1 MIAELIT
8 AAFFSSLIKGV
19 GSIFTEQSNYESDKQ
34 TYDLY
39 VDAQDRYIERQRATL
54 EATRQSNAVSAM
66 AGAVERVLADI
77 NGGATV
83 EANQQN
89 YSKKLMQYT
98 DQYADQ
104 VGTALSVTGT
114 TGFRNTGSNM
124 NRVKK
129 ASQNAGYNLDY
140 LRFSMNQ
147 GFEEQGYNSLQSQI
161 NRMDAMTGYRFN
173 IKNAI
178 TQTNMLIEEAEA
190 SKLARKKELNIDDHD
205 ARLQSA
211 FWNSFLGTGISY
223 ATDALI
229 TEIETQGAGLGTG
242 TGA

>member
-19 GSIFTEQSNYESDKQ
+19 GSIFTEQSNYQSDKQ

-39 VDAQDRYIERQRATL
+39 VDAQDRYIKRQKASL
-54 EATRQSNAVSAM
+54 EAIRQNNAVSAM

-161 NRMDAMTGYRFN
+161 SRMDAMTGYRFN

-190 SKLARKKELNIDDHD
+190 NKLARKKELNIDNHD
-205 ARLQSA
+205 ERLKSA

-223 ATDALI
+223 GTDALI
-229 TEIETQGAGLGTG
+229 SQIESQGAGLGTG
-242 TGA
+242 A

>member
-19 GSIFTEQSNYESDKQ
+19 GSIFTEQSNYQSDKQ

-39 VDAQDRYIERQRATL
+39 VDAQDRYIERQKASL
-54 EATRQSNAVSAM
+54 EAIRQNNAVSAM

-147 GFEEQGYNSLQSQI
+147 GFEEQGYNSSQSQI
-161 NRMDAMTGYRFN
+161 SRMDAMTGYRFN

-190 SKLARKKELNIDDHD
+190 NKLARKKELNIDDHD

-229 TEIETQGAGLGTG
+229 SQIESQGAGLGTG
-242 TGA
+242 A

>member
-19 GSIFTEQSNYESDKQ
+19 GSIFTEQSNYQSDKQ

-39 VDAQDRYIERQRATL
+39 VDAQDRYIERQKASL
-54 EATRQSNAVSAM
+54 EAIRQNNAVSAM

-89 YSKKLMQYT
+89 YSKRLMQYT

-161 NRMDAMTGYRFN
+161 SRMDAMTGYRFN

-190 SKLARKKELNIDDHD
+190 NKLARKKELNIDNHD
-205 ARLQSA
+205 ERLKSA

-223 ATDALI
+223 GTDALI
-229 TEIETQGAGLGTG
+229 SQIESQGAGLGTG
-242 TGA
+242 A

>member
-54 EATRQSNAVSAM
+54 EATRQNNAVSAM

-161 NRMDAMTGYRFN
+161 SRMDAMTGYRFN

-190 SKLARKKELNIDDHD
+190 NKLARKKELNIDNHD
-205 ARLQSA
+205 ERLKSA

-223 ATDALI
+223 GTDALI
-229 TEIETQGAGLGTG
+229 SQIESQGAGLGTG
-242 TGA
+242 A

>member
-1 MIAELIT
+1 MITEGMIA

-39 VDAQDRYIERQRATL
+39 VESQDRYIERQRANL
-54 EATRQSNAVSAM
+54 EATRQTNAVSAM

-77 NGGATV
+77 SGGVTV

-89 YSKKLMQYT
+89 YSKRLMQYT

-140 LRFSMNQ
+140 LRSSMNQ

-161 NRMDAMTGYRFN
+161 SRMDTMTGYRFN

-190 SKLARKKELNIDDHD
+190 NKLARKKELNIDNHD
-205 ARLQSA
+205 ERLKSA

-223 ATDALI
+223 GTDALI
-229 TEIETQGAGLGTG
+229 SQIESQGAGLGTG
-242 TGA
+242 A

>member
-129 ASQNAGYNLDY
+129 ASQNTGYNLDY

-161 NRMDAMTGYRFN
+161 SRMDAMTGYRFN

-190 SKLARKKELNIDDHD
+190 NKLARKKELNIDNHD
-205 ARLQSA
+205 ERLKSA

-223 ATDALI
+223 GTDALI
-229 TEIETQGAGLGTG
+229 SQIESQGAGLGTG
-242 TGA
+242 A

>member
-19 GSIFTEQSNYESDKQ
+19 GSIFTEQSNYQSDKQ

-89 YSKKLMQYT
+89 YSKRLMQYT

-161 NRMDAMTGYRFN
+161 SRMDAMTGYRFN

-190 SKLARKKELNIDDHD
+190 NKLARKKELNIDNHD
-205 ARLQSA
+205 ERLKSA

-223 ATDALI
+223 GTDALI
-229 TEIETQGAGLGTG
+229 SQIESQGAGLGTG
-242 TGA
+242 A

>member
-19 GSIFTEQSNYESDKQ
+19 GSIFTEQSNYQSDKQ

-39 VDAQDRYIERQRATL
+39 VESQDRYIERQRATL

-89 YSKKLMQYT
+89 YSKRLMQYT

-147 GFEEQGYNSLQSQI
+147 GFEEQGYSSLQSQI
-161 NRMDAMTGYRFN
+161 SRMDAMTGYRFN

-190 SKLARKKELNIDDHD
+190 NKLARKKELNIDNHD
-205 ARLQSA
+205 ERLKSA

-223 ATDALI
+223 GTDALI
-229 TEIETQGAGLGTG
+229 SQIESQGAGLGTG
-242 TGA
+242 A

>member
-1 MIAELIT
+1 MITEGMIA

-19 GSIFTEQSNYESDKQ
+19 GSIFTEESNYQNDLQ
-34 TYDLY
+34 TYNLY
-39 VDAQDRYIERQRATL
+39 ADAQDRYIERQRANL
-54 EATRQSNAVSAM
+54 EATRQTNAVSAM
-66 AGAVERVLADI
+66 AGAVERVLTDI

-89 YSKKLMQYT
+89 YSKRLTQYT
-98 DQYADQ
+98 EQYADQ
-104 VGTALSVTGT
+104 VGTSLALTGT

-124 NRVKK
+124 NSVKK

-140 LRFSMNQ
+140 LRFGMNQ
-147 GFEEQGYNSLQSQI
+147 SIEEQGYNSLQSQI

-178 TQTNMLIEEAEA
+178 IQTNMLIEEAEA

-223 ATDALI
+223 GTDMLI
-229 TEIETQGAGLGTG
+229 TKIESEGAGLGTG
-242 TGA
+242 A

>member
-19 GSIFTEQSNYESDKQ
+19 GSIFTEQSNYQSDKQ

-39 VDAQDRYIERQRATL
+39 VDAQDRYIERQRANL
-54 EATRQSNAVSAM
+54 EATRQTNAVSAM

-161 NRMDAMTGYRFN
+161 SRMDAMTGYRFN

-190 SKLARKKELNIDDHD
+190 NKLARKKELNIDNHD
-205 ARLQSA
+205 ERLKSA
-211 FWNSFLGTGISY
+211 FWNSIN
-223 ATDALI
+223 
-229 TEIETQGAGLGTG
+229 
-242 TGA
+242 

>member
-1 MIAELIT
+1 MITEGMIA
-8 AAFFSSLIKGV
+8 AAFFSSLLKGV
-19 GSIFTEQSNYESDKQ
+19 GSIFTEESNYQNDLQ
-34 TYDLY
+34 TYNLY
-39 VDAQDRYIERQRATL
+39 ADAQDRYIERQRANL
-54 EATRQSNAVSAM
+54 EATRQTNAVSAM
-66 AGAVERVLADI
+66 AGAVERVLTDI

-83 EANQQN
+83 EANRQN
-89 YSKKLMQYT
+89 YSKRLTQYT
-98 DQYADQ
+98 EQYADQ

-161 NRMDAMTGYRFN
+161 SRMDAMTGYRFN

-190 SKLARKKELNIDDHD
+190 NKLARKKELNIDNHD
-205 ARLQSA
+205 ERLKSA

-223 ATDALI
+223 GTDALI
-229 TEIETQGAGLGTG
+229 SQIESQGAGLGTG
-242 TGA
+242 A

>member
-19 GSIFTEQSNYESDKQ
+19 GSIFTEQSNYQSDKQ

-39 VDAQDRYIERQRATL
+39 VDAQYRYIERQKASL
-54 EATRQSNAVSAM
+54 EAIRQNNAVSAM

-89 YSKKLMQYT
+89 YSKRLMQYT

-104 VGTALSVTGT
+104 VGTALAATGT

-161 NRMDAMTGYRFN
+161 SRMDAMTGYRFN

-190 SKLARKKELNIDDHD
+190 NKLARKKELNIDNHD
-205 ARLQSA
+205 ERLKSA

-223 ATDALI
+223 GTDALI
-229 TEIETQGAGLGTG
+229 SQIESQGAGLGTG
-242 TGA
+242 A

>member
-19 GSIFTEQSNYESDKQ
+19 GSIFTEQSNYQSDKQ

-39 VDAQDRYIERQRATL
+39 VESQDRYIERQRAAL

-161 NRMDAMTGYRFN
+161 SRMDAMTGYRFN

-190 SKLARKKELNIDDHD
+190 NKLARKKELNIDNHD
-205 ARLQSA
+205 ERLKSA

-223 ATDALI
+223 GTDALI
-229 TEIETQGAGLGTG
+229 SQIESQGAGLGTG
-242 TGA
+242 A

>member
-19 GSIFTEQSNYESDKQ
+19 GSIFTEQSNYQSDKQ

-39 VDAQDRYIERQRATL
+39 VESQDRYIERQRATL

-89 YSKKLMQYT
+89 YSKRLMQYT

-161 NRMDAMTGYRFN
+161 SRMDAMTGYRFN

-190 SKLARKKELNIDDHD
+190 NKLAKKKELNIDNHD
-205 ARLQSA
+205 ERLKSA

-223 ATDALI
+223 GTDALI
-229 TEIETQGAGLGTG
+229 SQIESQGAGLGTG
-242 TGA
+242 A

>member
-19 GSIFTEQSNYESDKQ
+19 GSIFTEQSNYQSDKQ

-39 VDAQDRYIERQRATL
+39 VDAQDRYIERQKASL
-54 EATRQSNAVSAM
+54 EAIRQNNAVSAM

-161 NRMDAMTGYRFN
+161 SRMDAMTGYRFN

-190 SKLARKKELNIDDHD
+190 NKLAKKKELNIDNHD
-205 ARLQSA
+205 ERLKSA

-223 ATDALI
+223 GTDALI
-229 TEIETQGAGLGTG
+229 SQIESQGAGLGTG
-242 TGA
+242 A

>member
-19 GSIFTEQSNYESDKQ
+19 GSIFTEQSNYQSDKQ

-39 VDAQDRYIERQRATL
+39 VDAQDRYIERQKASL
-54 EATRQSNAVSAM
+54 EAIRQNNAVSAM
-66 AGAVERVLADI
+66 AGAVERVLTDI

-161 NRMDAMTGYRFN
+161 SRMDAMTGYRFN

-190 SKLARKKELNIDDHD
+190 NKLARKKELNIDNHD
-205 ARLQSA
+205 ERLKSA

-223 ATDALI
+223 GTDALI
-229 TEIETQGAGLGTG
+229 SQIESQGAGLGTG
-242 TGA
+242 A

>member
-19 GSIFTEQSNYESDKQ
+19 GSIFTEQSNYQSDKQ

-39 VDAQDRYIERQRATL
+39 VESQDRYIERQRATL

-89 YSKKLMQYT
+89 YSKRLMQYT

-124 NRVKK
+124 NRVKT

-161 NRMDAMTGYRFN
+161 SRMDAMTGYRFN

-190 SKLARKKELNIDDHD
+190 NKLARKKELNIDNHD
-205 ARLQSA
+205 ERLKSA

-223 ATDALI
+223 GTDALI
-229 TEIETQGAGLGTG
+229 SQIESQGAGLGTG
-242 TGA
+242 A

>member
-39 VDAQDRYIERQRATL
+39 VESQDRYIERQRATL
-54 EATRQSNAVSAM
+54 EATRQNNAVSAM
-66 AGAVERVLADI
+66 AGAVERVLTDI

-161 NRMDAMTGYRFN
+161 SRMDAMTGYRFN

-190 SKLARKKELNIDDHD
+190 NKLARKKELNIDNHD
-205 ARLQSA
+205 ERLKSA

-223 ATDALI
+223 GTDALI
-229 TEIETQGAGLGTG
+229 SQIESQGAGLGTG
-242 TGA
+242 A

>member
-1 MIAELIT
+1 MT
-8 AAFFSSLIKGV
+8 GV
-19 GSIFTEQSNYESDKQ
+19 Q
-34 TYDLY
+34 TCALP
-39 VDAQDRYIERQRATL
+39 I
-54 EATRQSNAVSAM
+54 S
-66 AGAVERVLADI
+66 
-77 NGGATV
+77 
-83 EANQQN
+83 
-89 YSKKLMQYT
+89 
-98 DQYADQ
+98 DQ

-161 NRMDAMTGYRFN
+161 SRMDAMTGYRFN

-190 SKLARKKELNIDDHD
+190 NKLARKKELNIDNHD
-205 ARLQSA
+205 ERLKSA

-223 ATDALI
+223 GTDALI
-229 TEIETQGAGLGTG
+229 TKIESEGAGLGTG
-242 TGA
+242 A

>member
-19 GSIFTEQSNYESDKQ
+19 GSIFTEQSNYQSDKQ

-161 NRMDAMTGYRFN
+161 SRMDAMTGYRFN

-178 TQTNMLIEEAEA
+178 TQTSMLIEEAEA
-190 SKLARKKELNIDDHD
+190 NKLARKKELNIDNHD
-205 ARLQSA
+205 ERLKSA

-223 ATDALI
+223 GTDALI
-229 TEIETQGAGLGTG
+229 SQIESQGAGLGTG
-242 TGA
+242 A

>member
-19 GSIFTEQSNYESDKQ
+19 GLIFTEQSNYESDKQ

-39 VDAQDRYIERQRATL
+39 VDAQDRYIERQRANL

-89 YSKKLMQYT
+89 YSKRLTQYT
-98 DQYADQ
+98 EQYADQ
-104 VGTALSVTGT
+104 VGTALASTGT
-114 TGFRNTGSNM
+114 TGFRNTGSNI

-147 GFEEQGYNSLQSQI
+147 SIEEQGYNSLQSQI

-190 SKLARKKELNIDDHD
+190 NKLARKKELNIDNHD
-205 ARLQSA
+205 ERLKSA

-223 ATDALI
+223 GTDALI
-229 TEIETQGAGLGTG
+229 SQIESQGAGLGTG
-242 TGA
+242 A

>member
-19 GSIFTEQSNYESDKQ
+19 GSIFTEQSNYQSDKQ

-39 VDAQDRYIERQRATL
+39 VESQDRYIERQRATL

-89 YSKKLMQYT
+89 YSKRLMQYT

-114 TGFRNTGSNM
+114 TGFRNTGSNI

-161 NRMDAMTGYRFN
+161 SRMDAMTGYRFN

-190 SKLARKKELNIDDHD
+190 NKLARKKELNIDNHD
-205 ARLQSA
+205 ERLKSA

-223 ATDALI
+223 GTDALI
-229 TEIETQGAGLGTG
+229 SQIESQGAGLGTG
-242 TGA
+242 A

>member
-19 GSIFTEQSNYESDKQ
+19 GSIFTEQSNYQSDKQ

-39 VDAQDRYIERQRATL
+39 VESQDRYIERQRATL

-66 AGAVERVLADI
+66 TGAVERVLADI

-89 YSKKLMQYT
+89 YSKRLMQYT

-161 NRMDAMTGYRFN
+161 SRMDAMTGYRFN

-190 SKLARKKELNIDDHD
+190 NKLARKKELNIDNHD
-205 ARLQSA
+205 ERLKSA
-211 FWNSFLGTGISY
+211 FWNSFLGTGIGY
-223 ATDALI
+223 ATDAVI
-229 TEIETQGAGLGTG
+229 SKIESQGAGLGTG
-242 TGA
+242 A

>member
-19 GSIFTEQSNYESDKQ
+19 GSIFTEQSNYQSDKQ

-161 NRMDAMTGYRFN
+161 SRMDAMTGYRFN

-190 SKLARKKELNIDDHD
+190 NKLARKKELNIDNHD
-205 ARLQSA
+205 ERLKSA

-223 ATDALI
+223 GTDALI
-229 TEIETQGAGLGTG
+229 SQIESQGAGLGTG
-242 TGA
+242 A

>member
-39 VDAQDRYIERQRATL
+39 VDAQDRYIERQKASL
-54 EATRQSNAVSAM
+54 EAIRQSNAVSAM

-77 NGGATV
+77 NGGASV

-161 NRMDAMTGYRFN
+161 SRMDAMTGYRFN

-190 SKLARKKELNIDDHD
+190 NKLARKKELNIDNHD
-205 ARLQSA
+205 ERLKSA

-223 ATDALI
+223 GTDALI
-229 TEIETQGAGLGTG
+229 SQIESQGAGLGTG
-242 TGA
+242 A

>member
-19 GSIFTEQSNYESDKQ
+19 GSIFTEQSNYQSDKQ

-39 VDAQDRYIERQRATL
+39 VDAQDRYIERQKASL
-54 EATRQSNAVSAM
+54 EAIRQNNAVSAM

-161 NRMDAMTGYRFN
+161 SRMDAMTGYRFN

-190 SKLARKKELNIDDHD
+190 NKLARKKELNIDDHD

-223 ATDALI
+223 GTDALI
-229 TEIETQGAGLGTG
+229 SQIESQGAGLGTG
-242 TGA
+242 A

>member
-19 GSIFTEQSNYESDKQ
+19 GSIFTEQSNYQSDKQ

-39 VDAQDRYIERQRATL
+39 VDAQDRYIERQKASL
-54 EATRQSNAVSAM
+54 EAIRQNNAVSAM

-140 LRFSMNQ
+140 LRFSMNH

-161 NRMDAMTGYRFN
+161 SRMDAMTGYRFN

-190 SKLARKKELNIDDHD
+190 NKLARKKELNIDNHD
-205 ARLQSA
+205 ERLKSA

-223 ATDALI
+223 GTDALI
-229 TEIETQGAGLGTG
+229 SQIESQGAGLGTG
-242 TGA
+242 A

>member
-19 GSIFTEQSNYESDKQ
+19 GSIFTEQSNYQSDKQ

-39 VDAQDRYIERQRATL
+39 VDAQDRYIERQKASL
-54 EATRQSNAVSAM
+54 EAIRQNNAVSAM

-89 YSKKLMQYT
+89 YSKRLTQYT
-98 DQYADQ
+98 EQYADQ
-104 VGTALSVTGT
+104 VGTALAATGT
-114 TGFRNTGSNM
+114 TGFRNTGSNI

-161 NRMDAMTGYRFN
+161 SRMDAMTGYRFN

-190 SKLARKKELNIDDHD
+190 NKLARKKELNIDNHD
-205 ARLQSA
+205 ERLKSA

-223 ATDALI
+223 GTDALI
-229 TEIETQGAGLGTG
+229 SQIESQGAGLGTG
-242 TGA
+242 A

>member
-1 MIAELIT
+1 MITEGMIA
-8 AAFFSSLIKGV
+8 AAFFSSLLKGV
-19 GSIFTEQSNYESDKQ
+19 GSIFTEESDYQNDLQ
-34 TYDLY
+34 TYNLY
-39 VDAQDRYIERQRATL
+39 ADAQDRYIERQRANL
-54 EATRQSNAVSAM
+54 EATRQTNAVSAM

-89 YSKKLMQYT
+89 YSKRLMQYT

-161 NRMDAMTGYRFN
+161 SRMDAMTGYRFN

-190 SKLARKKELNIDDHD
+190 NKLARKKELNIDNHD
-205 ARLQSA
+205 ERLKSA

-223 ATDALI
+223 GTDALI
-229 TEIETQGAGLGTG
+229 SQIESQGAGLGTG
-242 TGA
+242 A

>member
-19 GSIFTEQSNYESDKQ
+19 GSIFTEQSNYQRDKQ
-34 TYDLY
+34 AYDLY

-77 NGGATV
+77 NGVATV

-89 YSKKLMQYT
+89 YSKRLMQYT

-104 VGTALSVTGT
+104 VGTALATTGT
-114 TGFRNTGSNM
+114 TGFRNTRSNM

-161 NRMDAMTGYRFN
+161 SRMDAMTGYRFN

-190 SKLARKKELNIDDHD
+190 NKLARKKELNIDNHD
-205 ARLQSA
+205 ERLKSA

-223 ATDALI
+223 GTDALI
-229 TEIETQGAGLGTG
+229 SQIESQGAGLGTG
-242 TGA
+242 A

>member
-19 GSIFTEQSNYESDKQ
+19 GSIFTEQRNYQSDKQ

-39 VDAQDRYIERQRATL
+39 VESQDRYIERQRATL

-89 YSKKLMQYT
+89 YSKRLMQYT

-161 NRMDAMTGYRFN
+161 SRMDAMTGYRFN

-190 SKLARKKELNIDDHD
+190 NKLARKKELNIDNHD
-205 ARLQSA
+205 ERLKSA

-223 ATDALI
+223 GTDALI
-229 TEIETQGAGLGTG
+229 SQIESQGAGLGTG
-242 TGA
+242 A

>member
-19 GSIFTEQSNYESDKQ
+19 GLIFTEQSNYESDKQ

-161 NRMDAMTGYRFN
+161 SRMDAMTGYRFN

-190 SKLARKKELNIDDHD
+190 NKLARKKELNIDNHD
-205 ARLQSA
+205 ERLKSA

-223 ATDALI
+223 GTDALI
-229 TEIETQGAGLGTG
+229 SQIESQGAGLGTG

>member
-1 MIAELIT
+1 MIGELIA
-8 AAFFSSLIKGV
+8 AAFFSSLIKGI
-19 GSIFTEQSNYESDKQ
+19 GSIFTEQSNYQSDKQ

-161 NRMDAMTGYRFN
+161 SRMDAMTGYRFN

-190 SKLARKKELNIDDHD
+190 NKLARKKELNIDNHD
-205 ARLQSA
+205 ERLKSA

-223 ATDALI
+223 GTDALI
-229 TEIETQGAGLGTG
+229 SQIESQGAGLGTG
-242 TGA
+242 A

>member
-19 GSIFTEQSNYESDKQ
+19 GSIFTEQSNYQSDKQ

-39 VDAQDRYIERQRATL
+39 VDAQDRYIERQKASL
-54 EATRQSNAVSAM
+54 EAIRQNNAVSAM

-104 VGTALSVTGT
+104 VGIALSVTGT

-161 NRMDAMTGYRFN
+161 SRMDAMTGYRFN

-190 SKLARKKELNIDDHD
+190 NKLARKKELNIDNHD
-205 ARLQSA
+205 ERLKSA

-223 ATDALI
+223 GTDALI
-229 TEIETQGAGLGTG
+229 SQIESQGAGLGTG
-242 TGA
+242 A